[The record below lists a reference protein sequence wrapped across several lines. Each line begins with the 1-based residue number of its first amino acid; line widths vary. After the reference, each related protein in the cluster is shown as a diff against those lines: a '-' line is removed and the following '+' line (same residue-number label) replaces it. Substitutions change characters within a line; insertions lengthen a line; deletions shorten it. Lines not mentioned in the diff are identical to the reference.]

1 MAADRFGVSSFSH
14 VDDAAILQCS
24 RCQQRRH
31 SSLNDATPSRFYRRM
46 SVSVRLS
53 KEPMP
58 ISHDL
63 ESKNVG
69 ERSATMVPHHPERR
83 NTKRGG
89 VRGEPSRSQL
99 TALILGT
106 YAEMPGLSLHLH
118 QAARL
123 FGLRQAT
130 CLVVLSDLVRDGQ
143 LRRSSDGQY
152 RPADSG
158 VV

>member
-1 MAADRFGVSSFSH
+1 
-14 VDDAAILQCS
+14 
-24 RCQQRRH
+24 
-31 SSLNDATPSRFYRRM
+31 
-46 SVSVRLS
+46 
-53 KEPMP
+53 MP
-58 ISHDL
+58 IIHDL
-63 ESKNVG
+63 ESQNVG
-69 ERSATMVPHHPERR
+69 DRSAMAPQDPDRR
-83 NTKRGG
+83 GVKRGG

-123 FGLRQAT
+123 FGLREAT
-130 CLVVLSDLVRDGQ
+130 CLVVLSDLVRNGQ

-152 RPADSG
+152 RTADSG